1 MGYDSRRRVEELKER
16 LWREHRTVVDMPDA
30 VPEEVQI
37 RLIEQDLVRIEA
49 EGEDDPYF
57 DDCPICQAMKAEGM
71 EWTRH
76 LDFCTG
82 WCPGCEI
89 LEWCPTALEQH
100 PPEEIAWMKANNDFP
115 AEPGEGIPN

>member
-1 MGYDSRRRVEELKER
+1 MGHDSRRRVEELKER
-16 LWREHRTVVDMPDA
+16 LWRDHRTVVDMPDG

-37 RLIEQDLVRIEA
+37 RLIEQDLVRIET

-57 DDCPICQAMKAEGM
+57 DDCPICQAMKAEGL

-100 PPEEIAWMKANNDFP
+100 APEEIAWMKAHNDFP
-115 AEPGEGIPN
+115 PEPGEGFPN

>member
-1 MGYDSRRRVEELKER
+1 MGHESRRRLEELKEL
-16 LWREHRTVVDMPDA
+16 LWREHRTVVEMPDT
-30 VPEEVQI
+30 VPEDLQI
-37 RLIEQDLVRIEA
+37 RLIEKDLARIQT
-49 EGEDDPYF
+49 EGEVDPYF

-89 LEWCPTALEQH
+89 LEWCTAANDLH
-100 PPEEIAWMKANNDFP
+100 TPEEIAWMKANNDFP
-115 AEPGEGIPN
+115 PDSEETLPH